1 MDRRPIYR
9 RNMISTANKRY
20 ITAMIVLVMSA
31 SLLAQEGRE
40 ERRAELEAKRIAYI
54 TEQAEITAK
63 EAETFWPKMN
73 ELQEKKRALRDEAKP
88 KRKERPDLESMT
100 ESEVEEILRNRQQKK
115 VQAEQLE
122 LDYLDD
128 FIDILGAKK
137 LAAVHKAE
145 KEFRRTILKEMRD
158 NRRGER
164 EGRPGPR

>member
-1 MDRRPIYR
+1 
-9 RNMISTANKRY
+9 MISTANKRY

-73 ELQEKKRALRDEAKP
+73 ELQEKKRALRDEA